1 MGTSK
6 KSNDWKYIEECI
18 GYIKQNDEKEENIL
32 RIERALSRIFDIE
45 FKVLVSDNTTGEFYG
60 VHVFPTYE
68 NLNKVS
74 KAILVDKSE
83 SANIVS
89 IWQTSPMWYIEIDS
103 ILISDISKSF
113 NPSDIVSLMIHE
125 IMRTIYSDVSPRI
138 INDVFR
144 YEYMKLNAEMRAL
157 FSNAKIQQILN
168 LVIIESCVS
177 KCYNYIND
185 DNVELK
191 ICEDAICKF
200 GYKDD
205 YNRTLDKIIRYFN
218 NDLINRTY
226 KEVKKDLTV
235 VINWAIENIRQ
246 LECTKEDLKYALKTE
261 MLRTNS
267 TIVKNYIRKLYRFF
281 FEGIISQ
288 YRVLLSEQ
296 FTDTPKDVVSEIQ
309 AMESLM
315 TLYKKIVTEAS
326 GNIFDKNGKIKKI
339 SQLDIDVLS
348 VDAERIETAD
358 DKIYLLDRL
367 YIMLQTVEAGLE
379 YLESDNKMDKSKV
392 TQSKSTLLDMQKQ
405 LLRLREQILATRII
419 EKEYGVFVKYPKGY
433 ER

>member
-1 MGTSK
+1 MSISCK

-32 RIERALSRIFDIE
+32 RIERALNRIFDIE
-45 FKVLVSDNTTGEFYG
+45 FKVIISDNTTNEFYG
-60 VHVFPTYE
+60 VNVFPTYD
-68 NLNKVS
+68 NVNKLS
-74 KAILVDKSE
+74 RSIINDKSE
-83 SANIVS
+83 VANVISV
-89 IWQTSPMWYIEIDS
+89 WQKSPMWYVEIDS
-103 ILISDISKSF
+103 ILITDISKSF
-113 NPSDIVSLMIHE
+113 NPSDIVSLIIHE
-125 IMRTIYSDVSPRI
+125 IMRTIYSGVAPSI
-138 INDVFR
+138 INEVFR

-185 DNVELK
+185 DTDLK

-200 GYKDD
+200 GYRDD
-205 YNRTLDKIIRYFN
+205 YNRTLDKIVRYFN
-218 NDLINRTY
+218 NDLINRSE
-226 KEVKKDLTV
+226 KEVKKDLSI

-246 LECTKEDLKYALKTE
+246 LECTKEDLKDALRTE

-267 TIVKNYIRKLYRFF
+267 TIVKNYIRILHKHF
-281 FEGIISQ
+281 FEGVIDQ

-296 FTDTPKDVVSEIQ
+296 FTDAPKDVVSEIQ

-315 TLYKKIVTEAS
+315 SLYKKIVTEAA

-339 SQLDIDVLS
+339 SQLDIDVLA

-379 YLESDNKMDKSKV
+379 YIESDNKMDKAKV
-392 TQSKSTLLDMQKQ
+392 SQSKNTLLDMQKQ